1 MISLS
6 HHSSKPMR
14 LDATPPCNVIVVS
27 QSFPREAAVAAA
39 ERSFVDSVRLTG
51 AKVLITGPTGNL
63 GRPLA
68 LELAPSNE
76 VWGLA
81 RFSDPEARGEL
92 EAAGVR
98 CVEHDLGSDALPRL
112 PDDFD
117 RVFHAASLIPMAS
130 ERDMARTLRVNTAA
144 TAQLLDHC
152 REARTFVFCSTAG
165 VYRHQPRPLVEE
177 DDYGVDVPGYA
188 ISKIAAE
195 QIVRYLSATRR
206 IPCVILRIGALYG
219 RDGGTGGATAPI
231 ERMIDGKE
239 IWVSP
244 QATQGVSLLWEDDAV
259 ALATAALSAGEVPAL
274 TLNFSGDEHVTV
286 EEYCRFAGDLL
297 GLTPRFRYT
306 AEAYPANPLDTS
318 RARKAL
324 GPCRTGWRQGMRTML
339 EHRYPHLVAT
349 AAGERQ

>member
-1 MISLS
+1 M
-6 HHSSKPMR
+6 
-14 LDATPPCNVIVVS
+14 IVVS
-27 QSFPREAAVAAA
+27 QSVHEETVTAA
-39 ERSFVDSVRLTG
+39 EERTVNAVRLKG

-68 LELAPSNE
+68 LELAATNE

-81 RFSDPEARGEL
+81 RFSNPGARAEL

-144 TAQLLDHC
+144 TALLLDHC
-152 REARTFVFCSTAG
+152 RKARTFVFCSTAG

-177 DDYGVDVPGYA
+177 AEYGVDVPGYA

-206 IPCVILRIGALYG
+206 IPSVILRIGALYG

-231 ERMIDGKE
+231 DRMIDGKE

-274 TLNFSGDEHVTV
+274 TLNFAGEEQVTV
-286 EEYCRFAGDLL
+286 EEYCRFAGALI

-306 AEAYPANPLDTS
+306 SEAYPANPLDTS
-318 RARKAL
+318 RARKVL

-349 AAGERQ
+349 PAQDGA